1 MAAYDD
7 LNVRRIAVISV
18 ISILV
23 TAVSVLAIQVLYFA
37 MADVVDSRKMEAAS
51 YTRQNRE
58 LAEQAAEVSRYDVD
72 PETGKVVIPVQEAM
86 QRMAAEAKAA
96 PETNDQASAAAA
108 TRR

>member
-37 MADVVDSRKMEAAS
+37 MADAVDSRKMEASS
-51 YTRQNRE
+51 YTRQNRV
-58 LAEQAAEVSRYDVD
+58 LAEQAEEVSRYDVD
-72 PETGKVVIPVQEAM
+72 PETGKVVIPVTEAM
-86 QRMAAEAKAA
+86 QKMADEAEAA
-96 PETNDQASAAAA
+96 PEMNDQASVE
-108 TRR
+108 TWKRR